1 MAVAAWLQV
10 APVIL
15 LLLGARTAPLSL
27 FSVGPAPVAAAERS
41 KWHIPIPSVSVH
53 FRSSCDW
60 RNEGWGYGGL
70 RGP

>member
-10 APVIL
+10 VPVILL

-53 FRSSCDW
+53 FRS
-60 RNEGWGYGGL
+60 N
-70 RGP
+70 